1 MLRGCKRTNQ
11 PGPSAPEVISH
22 QQLGGLQGKP
32 EIAAM
37 TVGDLARLNNKDGEE
52 HKRMSKL
59 LKQILPIACLI
70 VLTAVLLIFLPRWDR
85 FEMSTSFLKPGQD
98 VEGAYN
104 ILYYDENAYG
114 VISVVDFLPTNQKF
128 LTTNRRF
135 CQNSSEMYGPED
147 HRRLGIIPLLIHD
160 NPKDV
165 LAVGLGAGI
174 TLGGA
179 NQYPGVNI
187 DCVEIS
193 GSVVRAA
200 SYFGEENGHVLDA
213 DNVRMII
220 DDGRNYI
227 KNADKTY
234 DVIIADIFFPMSSGS
249 SSLFSQEYYEMCK
262 NRLNPGGIMTQ
273 WIPVHQFSTLE
284 LNITIK
290 TFASVF
296 DNSQLWYGLIGTS
309 IPVIGIVGSEKPVV
323 IDGDRLAGLYK
334 NEVLLKTLSEI
345 ALDDKYMMLSHFI
358 ADVKD
363 THLYREDIR
372 ISTDDKPILEYLNPG
387 NNTPYYQKGEENL
400 FYVSALK
407 SAVPQTG
414 FCKNVDEVTLEYYN
428 TEILSYIDRI
438 FAEEPGQ

>member
-1 MLRGCKRTNQ
+1 MPMFIK
-11 PGPSAPEVISH
+11 
-22 QQLGGLQGKP
+22 K
-32 EIAAM
+32 
-37 TVGDLARLNNKDGEE
+37 
-52 HKRMSKL
+52 
-59 LKQILPIACLI
+59 ILPIASSVTCLI
-70 VLTAVLLIFLPRWDR
+70 MLTVGLLVFLPKWDK

-98 VEGAYN
+98 VEGSYD
-104 ILYYDENAYG
+104 IQYYDENVYG

-135 CQNSSEMYGPED
+135 CQNSSDMFGPED
-147 HRRLGIIPLLIHD
+147 HRRLGIIPLLIHE

-179 NQYPGVNI
+179 NKYPGVNI

-193 GSVVRAA
+193 GSVVQAA
-200 SYFGEENGHVLDA
+200 SYFGEENGHVIDA
-213 DNVRMII
+213 DNVNMII
-220 DDGRNYI
+220 DDGRNFI
-227 KNADKTY
+227 KNTKKMY

-249 SSLFSQEYYEMCK
+249 SSLFSREYYGMCK
-262 NRLNPGGIMTQ
+262 KKLNPNGIMTQ

-296 DNSQLWYGLIGTS
+296 ENCQLWFGLIGTS

-323 IDGDRLAGLYK
+323 IDGNRLARLYK
-334 NEVLLKTLSEI
+334 NEALLKTLSEI

-372 ISTDDKPILEYLNPG
+372 ISTDDKPILEYLNPES
-387 NNTPYYQKGEENL
+387 NTPHYQKGEENL
-400 FYVSALK
+400 FYASALK

-428 TEILSYIDRI
+428 TEIMNYIDRI
-438 FAEEPGQ
+438 FTEGSGQ